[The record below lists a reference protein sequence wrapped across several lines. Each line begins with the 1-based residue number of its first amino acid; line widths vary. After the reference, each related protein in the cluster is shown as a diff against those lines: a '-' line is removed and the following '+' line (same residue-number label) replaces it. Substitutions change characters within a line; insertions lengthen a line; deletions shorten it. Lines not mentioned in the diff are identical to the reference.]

1 MILIAVITEKQ
12 TPFGNKRTE
21 SLLEKKKKNQITVIR
36 PLKNLLVLLFHVKK
50 AISTN
55 YEYEFLVG

>member
-21 SLLEKKKKNQITVIR
+21 SLLEKKKNQITVIR

>member
-21 SLLEKKKKNQITVIR
+21 SLLEKKKKSDNS
-36 PLKNLLVLLFHVKK
+36 H
-50 AISTN
+50 
-55 YEYEFLVG
+55 